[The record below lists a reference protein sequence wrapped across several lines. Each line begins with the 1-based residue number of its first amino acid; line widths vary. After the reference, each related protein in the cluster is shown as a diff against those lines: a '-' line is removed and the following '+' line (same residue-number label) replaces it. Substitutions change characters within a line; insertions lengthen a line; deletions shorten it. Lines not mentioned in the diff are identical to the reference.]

1 MTTLSAPAASR
12 TRERGRAHAAGPVD
26 VAFESQL
33 LAEFHATRD
42 PQLRDELV
50 RRHLPLARRL
60 AGRYSYSDEPFDDL
74 VQVAS
79 IGLIKAIDRFD
90 PGNGAKL
97 SSFAVPTILGELKRY
112 FRDKTWALHVPRGL
126 QDLSLKIT
134 RETEHMA
141 KALGRSPTAAELSRA
156 TGLSIEQVL
165 DGQNAGNAYG
175 ASSLDEPV
183 EADGDS
189 VPLIELLGHDDH
201 QYALV
206 DDRLEM
212 VAAWEALPPVQRD
225 VLRLRF
231 IEDLTQREIGDRIG
245 YSQMHVSRLLR
256 QALATL
262 ADS

>member
-1 MTTLSAPAASR
+1 MNAD
-12 TRERGRAHAAGPVD
+12 RAHAAGPVD

-90 PGNGAKL
+90 PSHGAKL

-134 RETEHMA
+134 RETERMA
-141 KALGRSPTAAELSRA
+141 KTLGRSPTAAELSRS
-156 TGLSIEQVL
+156 TGLR
-165 DGQNAGNAYG
+165 
-175 ASSLDEPV
+175 SSRSSTDRTPATPTARRPSTSPSRPTATAP
-183 EADGDS
+183 AD
-189 VPLIELLGHDDH
+189 
-201 QYALV
+201 
-206 DDRLEM
+206 R
-212 VAAWEALPPVQRD
+212 AARPRRPPVRTRRRPARDGRRLGRAAPAQRD